1 MGETITIRTG
11 SSTDVIKVIE
21 RGPQGPQGAAGA
33 GLTTLTQTGD
43 MLYRDASGGQRLP
56 IGTAGQI
63 LKVNAG
69 ATAPEWGAAPASG
82 VSSVN
87 GASGAVTFTIPSA
100 SSTTPAA
107 LGTAAVGSAS
117 TFARADHVHA
127 MPTAANVG
135 AAASTHASNH
145 LAGTPGI
152 AASYTGIGDNET
164 FSEEVVIIANT
175 AGTAGNSITLSF
187 DGVDDVDTVLASWN
201 AANPSNQATLD
212 SGDGAQVPDNDDELT
227 LSGGAAAIVGG
238 SDPIF
243 DQDLNTDNSVTF
255 ERAKIIKLLANQIG
269 PRLIL
274 DNTAGYGEGAVDFY
288 TVGAANSD
296 TDNPSARW
304 YVVDDGNY
312 SAHQYFQTK
321 ETGSNGVDMITRLA
335 VRTDGNVGIGVE
347 QPNTTL
353 DVAGNI
359 ALRDTDNEFAATF
372 DVQSQLSDDV
382 TLTIPDQSGT
392 LAVVTDIPTTAG
404 DVGAVAAGAITTSGL
419 TQATAR
425 ILGRTTASTGAV
437 EEITIGSG
445 LSLSA
450 GELSA
455 TGGGSGGTK
464 TYAVFTAT
472 DNQPPASNFAT
483 LDTRN
488 SIAVLDFND
497 TTDESAVFVGIIP
510 EGASLGS
517 GLKVFIHWMAS
528 TATSDNCRWGVQFE
542 KSGTDLDTDSFDTAT
557 EAHSA
562 ANGTSGIETVTEIT
576 ATTIDSLAAGDRFR
590 LKVFRN
596 ADDATNDTMT
606 GDAELIAVEI
616 RSAA

>member
-1 MGETITIRTG
+1 
-11 SSTDVIKVIE
+11 
-21 RGPQGPQGAAGA
+21 
-33 GLTTLTQTGD
+33 
-43 MLYRDASGGQRLP
+43 
-56 IGTAGQI
+56 
-63 LKVNAG
+63 
-69 ATAPEWGAAPASG
+69 
-82 VSSVN
+82 
-87 GASGAVTFTIPSA
+87 
-100 SSTTPAA
+100 
-107 LGTAAVGSAS
+107 
-117 TFARADHVHA
+117 
-127 MPTAANVG
+127 
-135 AAASTHASNH
+135 
-145 LAGTPGI
+145 
-152 AASYTGIGDNET
+152 
-164 FSEEVVIIANT
+164 
-175 AGTAGNSITLSF
+175 
-187 DGVDDVDTVLASWN
+187 
-201 AANPSNQATLD
+201 
-212 SGDGAQVPDNDDELT
+212 
-227 LSGGAAAIVGG
+227 
-238 SDPIF
+238 
-243 DQDLNTDNSVTF
+243 
-255 ERAKIIKLLANQIG
+255 
-269 PRLIL
+269 
-274 DNTAGYGEGAVDFY
+274 
-288 TVGAANSD
+288 
-296 TDNPSARW
+296 
-304 YVVDDGNY
+304 
-312 SAHQYFQTK
+312 
-321 ETGSNGVDMITRLA
+321 MITRLA